1 MFRLLPSTVARR
13 LPAALL
19 ALAGACS
26 LPAQANLVTNGSFEI
41 TTATVTSTW
50 PVSAFGG
57 CPNSPV
63 SVAGWS
69 TSNIGQAIVLPSW
82 QPGAPG
88 TGVLFPTG
96 LCNPGP
102 SVGVAGALPTS
113 SPDGGNFVMSDG
125 DYGNAPITQTLTGLT
140 PGGQY
145 TLTFLQA
152 LIQDTQPPFT
162 TPGAVTGYWQVSF
175 GSTVLNSTAMS
186 ADGSILSYSPWKGQT
201 MVLTANNA
209 TEVLSFFSVGTGDPP
224 LVLLD
229 GVVLEAVPEPA
240 TAWTLLLGGM
250 AGLLVYRR
258 TRWPRLKA

>member
-1 MFRLLPSTVARR
+1 MFRLLPRSRARCV
-13 LPAALL
+13 PTALL
-19 ALAGACS
+19 ALACVFTTQT
-26 LPAQANLVTNGSFEI
+26 QANLVTNGSFEI

-50 PVSAFGG
+50 PASAFGG

-63 SVAGWS
+63 SVSGWA
-69 TSNIGQAIVLPSW
+69 TSNVGQAIVLPNW

-102 SVGVAGALPTS
+102 PVGVAGPLPTS

-125 DYGNAPITQTLTGLT
+125 DFANAPITQTITGLT
-140 PGGQY
+140 PGARY
-145 TLTFLQA
+145 TLSFLQA
-152 LIQDTQPPFT
+152 LVQDTQPPFT
-162 TPGAVTGYWQVSF
+162 TPGPVTGYWQVSF
-175 GSTVLNSTAMS
+175 GATTLNSTFMT
-186 ADGSILSYSPWKGQT
+186 ADGSTLTLSPWKSET
-201 MVLTANNA
+201 MLLTANNA

-240 TAWTLLLGGM
+240 TAWTLLLGGL
-250 AGLLVYRR
+250 AGGLLYRR
-258 TRWPRLKA
+258 TRWQRVAA